1 MGCCGGKMQPENEA
15 ATAPAASP
23 APIILTKEQQAAKRA
38 ALLERLATLP
48 EHLRLGVTL
57 PGMRELLSQLPSD
70 AVKHGARGGWAA

>member
-1 MGCCGGKMQPENEA
+1 MQLENEA

-48 EHLRLGVTL
+48 ESHQQTSKYRQVL
-57 PGMRELLSQLPSD
+57 MEME
-70 AVKHGARGGWAA
+70 